1 MTEQSN
7 LPKLRFD
14 EYTSN
19 WKMTTLGQVSDI
31 KGRIG
36 YRGYTVG
43 DIVEKDGAIAF
54 SPSNIFEGQL
64 NYKKLT
70 LITWEKYEE
79 SPEIQL
85 KDGDIIFVK
94 TGSTYG
100 KSTFITG
107 LKQKATINPQ
117 IVVIKANSSVDS
129 FFLSKM
135 FRTSQLDRQVEAF
148 IVGGAIPTMSQG
160 AMSNFTLNIPSLLE
174 QQKIASFLS
183 KVDKK
188 IELLTEKKAKLTEY
202 KKGVMQQ
209 LFNGRFEISEQ
220 STQDGKITF
229 IPPTLRFKA
238 DDGSDFPD
246 WEESRLGDVNTI
258 TGGGTPSTTVEDLW
272 GGGIQWFTP
281 TELKKKYV
289 STSKRTITKKG
300 LNSSSAKILPKGTVL
315 FSSRATVGDV
325 GIALH
330 ECTTN
335 QGFQSLNAKE
345 NKTINEFTYYWLI
358 THKNDLLR
366 RASGSTF
373 LEISKSEIE
382 KISMCLPVIEE
393 QTNIANFLSVID
405 QKIELANSELEKAKQ
420 WKKGL
425 LQQMFV

>member
-1 MTEQSN
+1 MN
-7 LPKLRFD
+7 VPKLRFNEFGGKWEQYKFSDAVSITDCKHRTPEYISTGIPVVSPGLVRWGALDLSESSKQVSEEEAISLMDHCIVKLNDLIFSRNQSVGIASQVKTD
-14 EYTSN
+14 ERFV
-19 WKMTTLGQVSDI
+19 LGQDVVLLQENKLSIEYVYFYIQTTTFQNLI
-31 KGRIG
+31 KRASGGSTFSRINLG
-36 YRGYTVG
+36 
-43 DIVEKDGAIAF
+43 E
-54 SPSNIFEGQL
+54 L
-64 NYKKLT
+64 KKLN
-70 LITWEKYEE
+70 LYC
-79 SPEIQL
+79 
-85 KDGDIIFVK
+85 
-94 TGSTYG
+94 G
-100 KSTFITG
+100 KS
-107 LKQKATINPQ
+107 
-117 IVVIKANSSVDS
+117 D
-129 FFLSKM
+129 
-135 FRTSQLDRQVEAF
+135 
-148 IVGGAIPTMSQG
+148 
-160 AMSNFTLNIPSLLE
+160 E
-174 QQKIASFLS
+174 QQKIALFLS
-183 KVDKK
+183 TVDKK